1 MRFFTVAT
9 LLSGALVSLSLAQEG
24 AAKLSIKL
32 ADAAFHQNCGDPIAF
47 VTRLVRGSNAKFLED
62 IDIRVE
68 PAITSVSAVALDA
81 LVARAADLDSTYVPV
96 NFNAYFSV
104 VLVGRTD
111 KGKRRISPEGNG
123 QPRQEV
129 VEELLRRLHAM
140 PETES
145 VQPITP
151 AAPPASV
158 FPDDDPL
165 SKEQGYLNAAGVGID
180 VRSAWSR
187 PGGDGEFASIVDVEW
202 DWQLDHPDL
211 VRLFSLI
218 TTTHESKTDR
228 IIRWC

>member
-1 MRFFTVAT
+1 MKFFTVAT
-9 LLSGALVSLSLAQEG
+9 LLSGALVSLSLAQEV
-24 AAKLSIKL
+24 ATKLSIKL
-32 ADAAFHQNCGDPIAF
+32 ADSAFHQNRGDPIAF

-62 IDIRVE
+62 IDI
-68 PAITSVSAVALDA
+68 PAIISVSAAALDA

-104 VLVGRTD
+104 VFVGRTD

-123 QPRQEV
+123 QLRQEV

-151 AAPPASV
+151 AASPASV
-158 FPDDDPL
+158 LPDGDPL
-165 SKEQGYLNAAGVGID
+165 SKEQGYLNAGGLGFD

-187 PGGDGEFASIVDVEW
+187 PGGDGEFASIVDVEG
-202 DWQLDHPDL
+202 DWQLVHPDL
-211 VRLFSLI
+211 VRLFSF
-218 TTTHESKTDR
+218 TTTTQESKTDR

>member
-9 LLSGALVSLSLAQEG
+9 LLSGLLVSLALAQEG
-24 AAKLSIKL
+24 AIKLSIKL
-32 ADAAFHQNCGDPIAF
+32 AETALHANRGAPITF
-47 VTRLVRGSNAKFLED
+47 VTSLVRSSNAKFLED

-68 PAITSVSAVALDA
+68 PAIASVFAADVDA
-81 LVARAADLDSTYVPV
+81 LVARAADLDSTYVPI

-111 KGKRRISPEGNG
+111 EGKQRRISPEGNG

-165 SKEQGYLNAAGVGID
+165 SKEQGYLKAAGLSID

-187 PGGDGEFASIVDVEW
+187 PGGDGEFASIVNVE
-202 DWQLDHPDL
+202 
-211 VRLFSLI
+211 
-218 TTTHESKTDR
+218 
-228 IIRWC
+228 

>member
-1 MRFFTVAT
+1 MGFFTVVT
-9 LLSGALVSLSLAQEG
+9 LLSGVLVSLALAQEG
-24 AAKLSIKL
+24 VTKLSIKL
-32 ADAAFHQNCGDPIAF
+32 AGAAFHQNRGDPIAF
-47 VTRLVRGSNAKFLED
+47 VTNLVRGSNAKFLED

-68 PAITSVSAVALDA
+68 PAITSVSAADVDA

-104 VLVGRTD
+104 ILVGRTD
-111 KGKRRISPEGNG
+111 ESKRRTSPEDNG

-151 AAPPASV
+151 AALPASV

-165 SKEQGYLNAAGVGID
+165 SKEQGYLNAAGLGID

-211 VRLFSLI
+211 IRLFSP
-218 TTTHESKTDR
+218 TTTTQESKTDQ